1 MVNTGGT
8 TINAGLGVKPGT
20 KPLGLNDKSKAALR
34 NRLSEVMF
42 LIIDELSLFSSD
54 LWTDSCFQF
63 FSKTEDRFSQAMK
76 QAAKEAFENNMHH
89 HDTMK
94 TTVNGY
100 LTNREFFSGGSL
112 PYFARIEAKEN
123 LSSWYFVNTNLPEE
137 NYKI

>member
-54 LWTDSCFQF
+54 LWTDSRLRDIFMIIPTKAFTDLSVMTVFDLLQL
-63 FSKTEDRFSQAMK
+63 SPVGGKLTFSQFSDKDSM
-76 QAAKEAFENNMHH
+76 E
-89 HDTMK
+89 
-94 TTVNGY
+94 Y
-100 LTNREFFSGGSL
+100 LLGLQS
-112 PYFARIEAKEN
+112 
-123 LSSWYFVNTNLPEE
+123 
-137 NYKI
+137 